1 MKNEELVRTISGTAT
16 SKTIVTAR
24 IACSGMNPF
33 KRLLKSLVISS
44 LLLPCAVLRAQTSPP
59 LSGDQIIE
67 RASPA
72 AVLILAGSGDGKVA
86 AIGSGLIV
94 RPDGIVLTANHVVKG
109 MKEVQIRLKNG
120 EVYDR
125 VEMITAD
132 ERRDIAALR
141 IPATD
146 LPVLPVA
153 NFGDIRAGSSVFAV
167 SNGAGLPWTATSGVI
182 SAVRRADE
190 VPGAGSGYRLLQFTA
205 PLSPG
210 SSGGVLVD
218 TEGRALAIVVGSLSA
233 GQNVNFAIPLDS
245 IEGLATIAGGTPF
258 ASGSQLQVPS
268 AGRSG
273 TPSSPG
279 PATNLPPGAPQLPPA
294 DQLQIKTISVYSKTI
309 FLRRERFQ
317 DDLRQHPLFRRLG
330 LRFADYNQ
338 TADVAI
344 TVDRPFL
351 TFDWTYN
358 LVFQP
363 SSLTLA
369 TGTIIGD
376 DEFDAGPKLA
386 AAALEQL
393 AAASALPRS
402 ALNAPSAAHAM
413 EVERAGPTDPA
424 GVLRTCKTIFVE
436 SHTIYLKGNLLQDAL
451 YTRPEI
457 RDWGIRVVDDRPS
470 ADVYIDVTRPFLT
483 FDWEFK
489 VIDNRSGAV
498 LGTGKAVA
506 WDGHI
511 AAPQLAI
518 EIIKIFRA
526 ARPLPPPKETGL
538 GGPPAEKAQ
547 FNAAV
552 LS

>member
-1 MKNEELVRTISGTAT
+1 M
-16 SKTIVTAR
+16 
-24 IACSGMNPF
+24 
-33 KRLLKSLVISS
+33 RLLRSLLICSV
-44 LLLPCAVLRAQTSPP
+44 LLPCVLLTGQTSPQ

-72 AVLILAGSGDGKVA
+72 VVLILAGSGDGRVA
-86 AIGSGLIV
+86 AVGSGLIV
-94 RPDGIVLTANHVVKG
+94 RSDGIVLTANHVVKG

-125 VEMITAD
+125 VEMIVAD

-141 IPATD
+141 IPATQ

-153 NFGDIRAGSSVFAV
+153 NFSDIRAGAPVFAV
-167 SNGAGLPWTATSGVI
+167 TNGAGLPWTASAGVI
-182 SAVRRADE
+182 SAVRSADE

-218 TEGRALAIVVGSLSA
+218 TQARALGIVVGFLAA

-245 IEGLATIAGGTPF
+245 IVGLASVVGGTPF
-258 ASGSQLQVPS
+258 VSGSRLQLPS
-268 AGRSG
+268 AGRPG
-273 TPSSPG
+273 LPSSPG
-279 PATNLPPGAPQLPPA
+279 SAPNFPPSVPQIPSA
-294 DQLQIKTISVYSKTI
+294 DQLQIKTISVYSHTI
-309 FLRRERFQ
+309 YLRRERFQ
-317 DDLRQHPLFRRLG
+317 DDLRQHPLFRQLG
-330 LRFADYNQ
+330 LQFADYHQ
-338 TADVAI
+338 TADVAV

-351 TFDWTYN
+351 TFDWTYL

-363 SSLTLA
+363 SNLTLA

-386 AAALEQL
+386 AAVLEQL
-393 AAASALPRS
+393 AAATVLPRS
-402 ALNAPSAAHAM
+402 ALNATPPASRAL
-413 EVERAGPTDPA
+413 EIERAGPTDSA
-424 GVLRTCKTIFVE
+424 TALRNCKTIFAE

-470 ADVYIDVTRPFLT
+470 ADIYIDVTRPFLT

-489 VIDNRSGAV
+489 MIDNRSGAI
-498 LGTGKAVA
+498 LGTGKVVA

-511 AAPQLAI
+511 AAPELAV
-518 EIIKIFRA
+518 EIMKIFRG
-526 ARPLPPPKETGL
+526 ARPLPPSKE
-538 GGPPAEKAQ
+538 
-547 FNAAV
+547 
-552 LS
+552 

>member
-1 MKNEELVRTISGTAT
+1 
-16 SKTIVTAR
+16 
-24 IACSGMNPF
+24 MNGLR
-33 KRLLKSLVISS
+33 RLLQSLAIAS
-44 LLLPCAVLRAQTSPP
+44 LWLPCVVLQAQSSTP

-72 AVLILAGSGDGKVA
+72 VVLILAGSGDGKVV

-94 RPDGIVLTANHVVKG
+94 RSDGTVLTANHVVKG
-109 MKEVQIRLKNG
+109 MKEIQIRLKNG

-125 VEMITAD
+125 VELITAD

-153 NFGDIRAGSSVFAV
+153 NFADIRAGSSVFAV

-218 TEGRALAIVVGSLSA
+218 SEARALAIVVGSLSA

-245 IEGLATIAGGTPF
+245 IVGLASIAGGTPF
-258 ASGSQLQVPS
+258 ASGSQLQLPS
-268 AGRSG
+268 AGRPG

-279 PATNLPPGAPQLPPA
+279 SATNRLPGAPQLPPA

-363 SSLTLA
+363 SNLTLA

-376 DEFDAGPKLA
+376 DEFDAGPRLA

-402 ALNAPSAAHAM
+402 ALNAPSAVHAAD
-413 EVERAGPTDPA
+413 VDRAGPTDPA
-424 GVLRTCKTIFVE
+424 SVLRTCKTIFVE

-457 RDWGIRVVDDRPS
+457 RDWGIRVVDDRAS

-489 VIDNRSGAV
+489 VIDNRTGAV

-518 EIIKIFRA
+518 EIVKIFRG

-538 GGPPAEKAQ
+538 GRPPADMAQ
-547 FNAAV
+547 FNAAA

>member
-1 MKNEELVRTISGTAT
+1 MKNEELVQTISRTAT
-16 SKTIVTAR
+16 SKTIATAR
-24 IACSGMNPF
+24 IARSRMNGF
-33 KRLLKSLVISS
+33 RRLLQSLAISS
-44 LLLPCAVLRAQTSPP
+44 LLLPCVVLLAQTSLP

-72 AVLILAGSGDGKVA
+72 VVLILAGSGDGKVT

-94 RPDGIVLTANHVVKG
+94 RPDGIVLTASHVVKG

-125 VEMITAD
+125 VEMVTAD

-153 NFGDIRAGSSVFAV
+153 NFADIRAGSSVFAV

-218 TEGRALAIVVGSLSA
+218 AEAHALAIVVGSLSA

-245 IEGLATIAGGTPF
+245 VVGLATIAGGTPF
-258 ASGSQLQVPS
+258 ASGSQLQLPS
-268 AGRSG
+268 AGRPG

-279 PATNLPPGAPQLPPA
+279 SATNLPPGAPQLPPA

-402 ALNAPSAAHAM
+402 ALNAPSAHAAD
-413 EVERAGPTDPA
+413 VDRASPTDPA
-424 GVLRTCKTIFVE
+424 SVLRTCKTIFVE

-489 VIDNRSGAV
+489 VIDNRTGAV

-538 GGPPAEKAQ
+538 GRPPVEMAQ
-547 FNAAV
+547 SNPAA

>member
-1 MKNEELVRTISGTAT
+1 MRNNEGELVQAISCATTSTTIM
-16 SKTIVTAR
+16 TAR
-24 IACSGMNPF
+24 IACSRMNRF
-33 KRLLKSLVISS
+33 MHLLQSLAISS
-44 LLLPCAVLRAQTSPP
+44 LLLRCVVLCAQTSPP

-72 AVLILAGSGDGKVA
+72 VVLILAGSGDGKVT

-94 RPDGIVLTANHVVKG
+94 RRDGIVLTANHVVKG

-141 IPATD
+141 IPTTD

-153 NFGDIRAGSSVFAV
+153 NFADIRAGSSVFAV

-182 SAVRRADE
+182 SAVRGADE

-218 TEGRALAIVVGSLSA
+218 TEARALAIVVGSLSA

-245 IEGLATIAGGTPF
+245 IVGLASIGGGTPF
-258 ASGSQLQVPS
+258 ASGSQLQLPT
-268 AGRSG
+268 AGRPG

-279 PATNLPPGAPQLPPA
+279 SATNLPPGVPQLPAA

-317 DDLRQHPLFRRLG
+317 DDLRQHPLFHRLG
-330 LRFADYNQ
+330 LRFADYNE

-363 SSLTLA
+363 SNLTLA

-402 ALNAPSAAHAM
+402 AMNAAPSAAHA
-413 EVERAGPTDPA
+413 VEGERTGPTDPA
-424 GVLRTCKTIFVE
+424 SVLRTCKTIFVE

-470 ADVYIDVTRPFLT
+470 ADIYIDVTRPFLT

-489 VIDNRSGAV
+489 MIDNRTGAV

-506 WDGHI
+506 WDGHV
-511 AAPQLAI
+511 AAPQLAV
-518 EIIKIFRA
+518 EILKVFRG
-526 ARPLPPPKETGL
+526 ARPLPSPKE
-538 GGPPAEKAQ
+538 
-547 FNAAV
+547 
-552 LS
+552 

>member
-1 MKNEELVRTISGTAT
+1 M
-16 SKTIVTAR
+16 
-24 IACSGMNPF
+24 
-33 KRLLKSLVISS
+33 RLLQSLVISS
-44 LLLPCAVLRAQTSPP
+44 FLLPCVLLSAQTSPP

-72 AVLILAGSGDGKVA
+72 VVLILAGSGDGKVA

-94 RPDGIVLTANHVVKG
+94 RSDGIVLTANHVVKG

-125 VEMITAD
+125 VEMIAAD

-153 NFGDIRAGSSVFAV
+153 NFADIRAGAPVFAV
-167 SNGAGLPWTATSGVI
+167 TNGAGLPWTASSGVI
-182 SAVRRADE
+182 SAVRGADE

-218 TEGRALAIVVGSLSA
+218 AQARALAIVVGFLSA
-233 GQNVNFAIPLDS
+233 GQNVNFAVPLDS
-245 IEGLATIAGGTPF
+245 IVGMAAIAGGTPF
-258 ASGSQLQVPS
+258 ASGSQLQLPS
-268 AGRSG
+268 AGRPG
-273 TPSSPG
+273 TPSAPG
-279 PATNLPPGAPQLPPA
+279 STTNLPPSAPQMPPA
-294 DQLQIKTISVYSKTI
+294 DQLQIKTVSVYSKTI
-309 FLRRERFQ
+309 YLRRERFQ
-317 DDLRQHPLFRRLG
+317 DDLRQHPLFRQLG

-338 TADVAI
+338 TADVAV

-351 TFDWTYN
+351 TFDWTYM

-363 SSLTLA
+363 SNLTLA
-369 TGTIIGD
+369 TGTIVGN

-402 ALNAPSAAHAM
+402 MLNATPPEGRAL
-413 EVERAGPTDPA
+413 EIERAGPTDPA
-424 GVLRTCKTIFVE
+424 TVLRNCKTIFAE

-457 RDWGIRVVDDRPS
+457 RDWGIRIVDDRPS

-489 VIDNRSGAV
+489 MIDNRTGTV
-498 LGTGKAVA
+498 LATGKAVA

-511 AAPQLAI
+511 AAPQLAV
-518 EIIKIFRA
+518 EIIKIFRG
-526 ARPLPPPKETGL
+526 ARPLPSPKE
-538 GGPPAEKAQ
+538 
-547 FNAAV
+547 
-552 LS
+552 

>member
-1 MKNEELVRTISGTAT
+1 M
-16 SKTIVTAR
+16 
-24 IACSGMNPF
+24 C
-33 KRLLKSLVISS
+33 LLQSLAIS
-44 LLLPCAVLRAQTSPP
+44 LLLPCVVLRAQTSPP

-72 AVLILAGSGDGKVA
+72 VVLILAGSGDGKVVA
-86 AIGSGLIV
+86 MGSGLIV
-94 RPDGIVLTANHVVKG
+94 RADGIVLTANHVVKG

-153 NFGDIRAGSSVFAV
+153 NFADIRAGSSVFAV

-218 TEGRALAIVVGSLSA
+218 AEAHALAIVVGSLSA

-245 IEGLATIAGGTPF
+245 VVGLATIAGGTPF
-258 ASGSQLQVPS
+258 ASGSQLQLPS
-268 AGRSG
+268 AGRPG

-279 PATNLPPGAPQLPPA
+279 SVTNLPPGAPQLPPA

-402 ALNAPSAAHAM
+402 ALNAPSAHAAD
-413 EVERAGPTDPA
+413 VDRAGPTDPVS
-424 GVLRTCKTIFVE
+424 VLRTCKTIFVE

-489 VIDNRSGAV
+489 MIDNRTGAV

-538 GGPPAEKAQ
+538 GRPPAEICPVRCCTSVAAQ
-547 FNAAV
+547 AGVDSRA
-552 LS
+552 SGAMHMES

>member
-1 MKNEELVRTISGTAT
+1 
-16 SKTIVTAR
+16 
-24 IACSGMNPF
+24 
-33 KRLLKSLVISS
+33 
-44 LLLPCAVLRAQTSPP
+44 
-59 LSGDQIIE
+59 
-67 RASPA
+67 
-72 AVLILAGSGDGKVA
+72 
-86 AIGSGLIV
+86 
-94 RPDGIVLTANHVVKG
+94 
-109 MKEVQIRLKNG
+109 
-120 EVYDR
+120 
-125 VEMITAD
+125 
-132 ERRDIAALR
+132 
-141 IPATD
+141 
-146 LPVLPVA
+146 
-153 NFGDIRAGSSVFAV
+153 
-167 SNGAGLPWTATSGVI
+167 
-182 SAVRRADE
+182 
-190 VPGAGSGYRLLQFTA
+190 
-205 PLSPG
+205 
-210 SSGGVLVD
+210 
-218 TEGRALAIVVGSLSA
+218 
-233 GQNVNFAIPLDS
+233 
-245 IEGLATIAGGTPF
+245 
-258 ASGSQLQVPS
+258 
-268 AGRSG
+268 
-273 TPSSPG
+273 
-279 PATNLPPGAPQLPPA
+279 
-294 DQLQIKTISVYSKTI
+294 VYSKTI

-402 ALNAPSAAHAM
+402 ALNAPSAHAAD
-413 EVERAGPTDPA
+413 VDRAGPTDPA
-424 GVLRTCKTIFVE
+424 SVLRTCKTIFVE

-489 VIDNRSGAV
+489 MIDNRTGAV

-511 AAPQLAI
+511 AAPQLAV
-518 EIIKIFRA
+518 EIVKVFRG
-526 ARPLPPPKETGL
+526 ARPLPPSKE
-538 GGPPAEKAQ
+538 
-547 FNAAV
+547 
-552 LS
+552 